1 MSFLGSLGRSMTR
14 GSRPTKTSPRPQDA
28 LSPTSETSSQG
39 GALSPISPTSS
50 YNGNTL
56 TGRAGTSPRRS
67 PLPSP
72 ENSSDNQPPPLY
84 MSQPF
89 VKASLVKGNFKLI
102 VMQPKWV
109 DINEWVAINIYEF
122 YNNLNMFY
130 GVLSEFCTA
139 DSCPTMAAGKT
150 LDYTWI
156 DSNRKQIKLA
166 APIYVDYVFTWVQ
179 NLLEDKN
186 VFPTDSG
193 RPFPS
198 NFASTAKH
206 IYRQLLRVFAHIFHS
221 HFTHMLH
228 LHSEAHLNSL
238 FAHFLAFGTE
248 YELLDAKDIRGQPG
262 HTVGVGELWDKWKE
276 NGVITERQQPQ

>member
-1 MSFLGSLGRSMTR
+1 MTR
-14 GSRPTKTSPRPQDA
+14 GPRPTKTSPRPQDA
-28 LSPTSETSSQG
+28 TGGEASSQG
-39 GALSPISPTSS
+39 ASGALTPTSPTSS

-56 TGRAGTSPRRS
+56 TGRGPSPRRS
-67 PLPSP
+67 SPLPSL
-72 ENSSDNQPPPLY
+72 ENSSDNSRERKGPPPLY

-89 VKASLVKGNFKLI
+89 VKAALVKGNFKLI

-139 DSCPTMAAGKT
+139 ESCPTMAAGRT

-186 VFPTDSG
+186 VFPTDGG

-206 IYRQLLRVFAHIFHS
+206 IYRQLLRVFAHVFHS

-248 YELLDAKDIRGQPG
+248 YELFDAKDIRGQPG

-276 NGVITERQQPQ
+276 IGILTERQVAQ